1 MCSIFKP
8 WILPLEIQSKGC
20 SIRFIR
26 NQLIGKEIKR
36 SLGPWLVSVVLD
48 TFSALTVSVGQYQE
62 HLAFKTLY
70 NYWSNNKKGIEM
82 EAGIILSLT
91 WRIWR
96 MVIKTT
102 FYIELS
108 VSQLSLSYSSIVNI
122 CLDCE

>member
-1 MCSIFKP
+1 MPF
-8 WILPLEIQSKGC
+8 LPPNQQRQSTEGN
-20 SIRFIR
+20 IR
-26 NQLIGKEIKR
+26 NQLIDKEIKR
-36 SLGPWLVSVVLD
+36 SLGPWFVSVILD

-82 EAGIILSLT
+82 EAGIILCLT

-108 VSQLSLSYSSIVNI
+108 VSQLSLSYS
-122 CLDCE
+122 